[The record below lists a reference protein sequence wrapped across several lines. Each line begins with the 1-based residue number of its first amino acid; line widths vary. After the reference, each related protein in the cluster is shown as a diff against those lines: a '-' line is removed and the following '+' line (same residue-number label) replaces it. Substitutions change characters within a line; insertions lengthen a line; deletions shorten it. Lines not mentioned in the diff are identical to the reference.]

1 MKKLILILTI
11 GLFYSSIQAQTD
23 KQDLDQFEI
32 KIRTTKDKIILKC
45 NNGSSWTKL
54 KFPKPDHAQLIDE
67 HGMTKLESVKNI
79 TQKSDKELSDYMFS
93 IKLEN
98 DKVILKGLQGTAW
111 KELTYDCKNKNCTST
126 INELG
131 MK

>member
-32 KIRTTKDKIILKC
+32 TIRTTKDKIILKS
-45 NNGSSWTKL
+45 NNGSAWTKL
-54 KFPKPDHAQLIDE
+54 KFPKTDHAQLIDE
-67 HGMTKLESVKNI
+67 QGMTKLEGVKNI
-79 TQKSDKELSDYMFS
+79 SRKSDKELSDFLFS

-111 KELTYDCKNKNCTST
+111 KELSYDCKNINCAST